1 MRHLRVLDLVCSHR
15 NMRFFLCQKVA
26 SYQISA
32 QICLCVCGARM
43 ENVSACVLQVHV
55 TLSVLACAARHDL
68 RTCM

>member
-1 MRHLRVLDLVCSHR
+1 MR
-15 NMRFFLCQKVA
+15 FLCQKVV

-43 ENVSACVLQVHV
+43 ENVSACVLPVHV